1 LRHANPW
8 RPGIFANLVFR
19 QLYDAASSTYTYL
32 LGDPGTRQAVIID
45 SVFEQHLRDFALLGE
60 LNLKLVSAVDTHC
73 HADHVTGAW
82 MMQQATGCRIGISRR
97 YQPPIEGVDL
107 PLDHG
112 DHVAFGGRRLE
123 VRATPGHTDGCMT
136 LVLDDR
142 SMAFTGDALLIRGAG
157 RCDFQRGDA
166 HILYRSIVQQ
176 IFSLPETCLLF
187 PGHDYSGRTVTSVG
201 EERAH
206 NPRIGGGA
214 DERDFV
220 GFMENL
226 NLPHPKQIDV
236 ALPANLRSGR
246 PADGKT
252 PRPAD
257 WGPVRQTYAGLLE
270 IEPEWVAEHLQQVH
284 VLDVRQPQEMQESLG
299 SIAGSQPIPLNELK
313 ARLSEIPRDK
323 PVVAVCHAGM
333 RSGQATVILRS
344 AGLER
349 CANLRGGMLLWSQ
362 LGLPAQRQRVG
373 V

>member
-1 LRHANPW
+1 M
-8 RPGIFANLVFR
+8 F
-19 QLYDAASSTYTYL
+19 DAASSTYTYL
-32 LGDPGTRQAVIID
+32 LGDPRSHHAVFID
-45 SVFEQHLRDFALLGE
+45 TVFEQHARDYALLGE
-60 LNLKLVSAVDTHC
+60 LNLKLVAVVDTHC

-112 DHVAFGGRRLE
+112 DRITFGDRHLE
-123 VRATPGHTDGCMT
+123 ARATPGHTDGCLT

-157 RCDFQRGDA
+157 RCDFQHGSA
-166 HILYRSIVQQ
+166 HALYRSITQE
-176 IFSLPETCLLF
+176 IFSLPDGCLLF
-187 PGHDYSGRTVTSVG
+187 PGHDYSGRTVSSVA
-201 EERAH
+201 EERTY
-206 NPRIGGGA
+206 NPRVGGAA

-220 GFMENL
+220 GLMENL

-236 ALPANLRSGR
+236 AVPANLRSGQ
-246 PADGKT
+246 PADGKV

-270 IEPEWVAEHLQQVH
+270 IEPDWVAEHLEQVH
-284 VLDVRQPQEMQESLG
+284 VLDVRQPQEMQEALG
-299 SIAGSQPIPLNELK
+299 QIANAQLIPLSELK
-313 ARLSEIPRDK
+313 TRLAEIPTDK

-344 AGLER
+344 GGLTR

-362 LGLPAQRQRVG
+362 LGLPTRQSRVSS
-373 V
+373 